1 MVQTFMIY
9 LISYVKSYVNIA
21 YQDKCL
27 TPSFAKHQPPAIK
40 KANGMSK
47 PKQPTY
53 TSNRRDI
60 LFKKLREKCRTA
72 RPGQL
77 SWERARSKCTWAYQK
92 KIMLRVNLQENAAHQ
107 ARENRFVRACTD
119 GLAARKHMYEKI
131 MKESTAP
138 QHHGPHFV
146 RALAI

>member
-53 TSNRRDI
+53 TSNRKI
-60 LFKKLREKCRTA
+60 FYAKKLREKMPHRAAMTIVLGACEVEMHMGLSEENHATCEFAGKCRGT
-72 RPGQL
+72 RRG
-77 SWERARSKCTWAYQK
+77 
-92 KIMLRVNLQENAAHQ
+92 
-107 ARENRFVRACTD
+107 
-119 GLAARKHMYEKI
+119 
-131 MKESTAP
+131 
-138 QHHGPHFV
+138 
-146 RALAI
+146 